1 MDINFRKY
9 IPERITNRFGEKE
22 NILVVLANTFWLVS
36 DRVVRLGV
44 ALIVGAWVAR
54 YLAPENYGKL
64 NYALAFVALF
74 GSFTSL
80 GIDSILVRDILTSPE
95 KKDKL
100 MGSAFRLKFMSG
112 IVAYL
117 ASLLFIFLIK
127 DEMRDRDTMLMISIM
142 GIGNVFLAFDIID
155 LYFQSQVKS
164 KYTIFAK
171 NYAFIIV
178 SGIKVAMILCN
189 ASLFLLSVTWLLEMV
204 FSAAALVIIYEKR
217 GFSIRKWSKEWST
230 MKYMVAQGF
239 GFYISYI
246 STFIYMKMDQIMIGD
261 MMDNRAAGLYAS
273 STKLY
278 EIPYTLLLIIGSSV
292 YPSLIN
298 VYKVDKE
305 LFYRRIRQITTT
317 LSMFGLIVIG
327 STWLLGAWV
336 LNMLFG
342 IEYNEAVEILNIQI
356 VGIYFM
362 CLGVL
367 RSSYL
372 SIVSGQNVLMIS
384 TIFATIFNLLANFY
398 LIPVMGAKGSAL
410 ATVITQFLSLVIINL
425 FFEKTRR
432 YFLMQAQSILLLD
445 VFNRLKKHLAPN
457 I

>member
-1 MDINFRKY
+1 
-9 IPERITNRFGEKE
+9 
-22 NILVVLANTFWLVS
+22 
-36 DRVVRLGV
+36 
-44 ALIVGAWVAR
+44 
-54 YLAPENYGKL
+54 
-64 NYALAFVALF
+64 
-74 GSFTSL
+74 
-80 GIDSILVRDILTSPE
+80 
-95 KKDKL
+95 
-100 MGSAFRLKFMSG
+100 
-112 IVAYL
+112 
-117 ASLLFIFLIK
+117 
-127 DEMRDRDTMLMISIM
+127 
-142 GIGNVFLAFDIID
+142 
-155 LYFQSQVKS
+155 
-164 KYTIFAK
+164 
-171 NYAFIIV
+171 
-178 SGIKVAMILCN
+178 
-189 ASLFLLSVTWLLEMV
+189 
-204 FSAAALVIIYEKR
+204 
-217 GFSIRKWSKEWST
+217 
-230 MKYMVAQGF
+230 
-239 GFYISYI
+239 
-246 STFIYMKMDQIMIGD
+246 MKMDQIMIGD

-457 I
+457 K